1 MFQIT
6 NDQSR
11 TFNVR
16 VVFKG
21 DRYGLNDC
29 LTHDNDKPLVEFYDA
44 TQDPKKF
51 GERGQFVSRYY
62 IETLILFYIETLTG
76 SRARNAYGLTLDG
89 GVDAWTLDA
98 ESANTAI
105 EWAASQVTG
114 AQS

>member
-1 MFQIT
+1 MFQVT
-6 NDQSR
+6 NDQGR

-16 VVFKG
+16 MVFEG

-62 IETLILFYIETLTG
+62 VETLTDSLV
-76 SRARNAYGLTLDG
+76 SRKCKVYGFSLLG

-98 ESANTAI
+98 ESASKAI
-105 EWAASQVTG
+105 EWAASQVAG
-114 AQS
+114 VQS